1 VLTGKTGGQ
10 AFCLA
15 SATFVRCGRYRPG
28 VTGREPVR
36 REECSKEGEYGV
48 LQIIWQSL
56 TRRWVQS
63 LSTLLAVAISAG
75 ILFALYLLYLGVSLG
90 LETGSRRLGADLLVV
105 PSEAGVDPET
115 VLFAGAPLNIYMD
128 KAMAQQ
134 VAGVSGVDK
143 ITPQFFTQT
152 LDASHCDL
160 ANATRLIGFDPDTDW
175 VVQSWVR
182 KLPGGAIGPD
192 DILIG
197 AKVEGIE
204 GRVAQIL
211 GKKFNVAAVLDPT
224 GTGLDDSILM
234 PIETARSLAKESP
247 YLQLFWG
254 KLGDPQ
260 QFISALL
267 VDIDENADKGNVAAS
282 IVNLGGYEVIR
293 SADVFNG
300 IRDQMNVLFLIILG
314 GGLLTVASAVF
325 QFFAR
330 FFSLAWDRKG
340 EWGLYRAL
348 GATRRDLKLLVAGE
362 ALALTLAGVASGLA
376 LGYLLYLLI
385 LFFLRQQ
392 QSFPFIEPSLF
403 GILIGIAIIAAL
415 FVLLGI
421 ISAWFP
427 ARKSG
432 EIEPSSA
439 MALGDIN

>member
-1 VLTGKTGGQ
+1 M
-10 AFCLA
+10 
-15 SATFVRCGRYRPG
+15 
-28 VTGREPVR
+28 
-36 REECSKEGEYGV
+36 
-48 LQIIWQSL
+48 LQIIWHSL

-90 LETGSRRLGADLLVV
+90 LDTGARRLGADLLVV
-105 PSEAGVDPET
+105 PSGAEVDPET

-128 KAMAQQ
+128 KSVTQK
-134 VAGVSGVDK
+134 VAGISGVTK
-143 ITPQFFTQT
+143 VTPQFFTQT
-152 LDASHCDL
+152 LSGSHCDL

-175 VVQSWVR
+175 LVQSWVR

-197 AKVEGIE
+197 AKVQGIE

-211 GKKFNVAAVLDPT
+211 GRRFNVAAVLDPT
-224 GTGLDDSILM
+224 GTGLDDSILTSL
-234 PIETARSLAKESP
+234 ETARNLAKESP

-254 KLGDPQ
+254 KLGDPYQ
-260 QFISALL
+260 YVSALL
-267 VDIDENADKGNVAAS
+267 VDIDEDTDKGDVAVS
-282 IVNLGGYEVIR
+282 IVSLGDYDVIR

-300 IRDQMNVLFLIILG
+300 IRDQMNILFLIILG

-362 ALALTLAGVASGLA
+362 ALALTLGGVVSGLA
-376 LGYLLYLLI
+376 LGYLLYLLG

-392 QSFPFIEPSLF
+392 RSFPFIEPSLS
-403 GILIGIAIIAAL
+403 GILIGVAIIAVL